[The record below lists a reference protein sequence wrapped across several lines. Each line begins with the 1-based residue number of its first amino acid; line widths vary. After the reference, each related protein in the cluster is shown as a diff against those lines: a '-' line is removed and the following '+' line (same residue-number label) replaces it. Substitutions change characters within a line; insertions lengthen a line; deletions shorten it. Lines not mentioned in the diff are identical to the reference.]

1 MRQIALALAA
11 LALAG
16 SAQAQSSYTC
26 SVSELQFEGTSD
38 QSWIDGN
45 MAKIFTIEPMG
56 DRVRL
61 STRSPRFDPTQTEL
75 ILVSDQGMSAVAA
88 TMFGHRDGRAGYP
101 ASARPAVEGPFEGDL
116 VRVIIRKLRS
126 IPRVLGL
133 HRAGASSRRP
143 PRRGRG
149 PESAWAQTCRGSPID
164 RWDRPGGRALWRN
177 G

>member
-88 TMFGHRDGRAGYP
+88 TMSVTGMDVLAYP
-101 ASARPAVEGPFEGDL
+101 ASAARREGPFEATWS
-116 VRVIIRKLRS
+116 VINES
-126 IPRVLGL
+126 FVNTWVLACQG
-133 HRAGASSRRP
+133 
-143 PRRGRG
+143 
-149 PESAWAQTCRGSPID
+149 
-164 RWDRPGGRALWRN
+164 
-177 G
+177 